1 MDIYFLDTSAL
12 VKRYYEEAGTDT
24 VDELI
29 TSGTPIAISSLSV
42 VESTSA
48 FRRKYNRDEITE
60 NEMNALIGEF
70 FREALDEF
78 LIIPIEE
85 SLTGFS
91 FDLVIEDDLRTLD
104 SLQLSAALSLSTE
117 EGSPTF
123 VCADQDLVSTAN
135 RRGLDTVN
143 PEREHG

>member
-1 MDIYFLDTSAL
+1 MDIYFFDTSAL
-12 VKRYYEEAGTDT
+12 VKRYYEEAGTET

-29 TSGTPIAISSLSV
+29 TSETPTAISSLSV
-42 VESTSA
+42 VETTSA

-60 NEMNALIGEF
+60 DEMNALLGEF

-78 LIIPIEE
+78 VILPLDE
-85 SLTGFS
+85 SLTEFS
-91 FDLVIEDDLRTLD
+91 FELVIEDDLRTLD

-117 EGSPTF
+117 ERTPTF
-123 VCADQDLVSTAN
+123 VCADRDLVSTAE

-143 PEREHG
+143 PEAGDT

>member
-1 MDIYFLDTSAL
+1 MDFYFFDTSAL
-12 VKRYYEEAGTDT
+12 VNRYYEEAGTET

-29 TSGTPIAISSLSV
+29 TSETPTAISSLSV

-60 NEMNALIGEF
+60 DEMNALIGAF

-78 LIIPIEE
+78 IIVPLDE
-85 SLTGFS
+85 SLTEFS
-91 FDLVIEDDLRTLD
+91 FELVVEDDLRTLD

-117 EGSPTF
+117 EGDPTF
-123 VCADQDLVSTAN
+123 VCADRDLVSTA
-135 RRGLDTVN
+135 RRHGLDTVN
-143 PEREHG
+143 PEREAA